1 MKALKNALPG
11 APETEELS
19 EQEILANLNDD
30 ERTRFLA
37 VRETF
42 ETDGW
47 RILQE
52 NAVARGFA
60 EGVNGANAGGAD
72 EAVAVRCARAYGAR
86 GVWQEIE
93 TWADTWY
100 RTFETVA
107 RQRME
112 AVTEADELDDLAAE

>member
-1 MKALKNALPG
+1 MEALTNALPG
-11 APETEELS
+11 AVDDESLS

-52 NAVARGFA
+52 NAIARGFA

-72 EAVAVRCARAYGAR
+72 TGVTERCARAYGAR
-86 GVWQEIE
+86 NVWQEIE

-100 RTFETVA
+100 QTFENVA
-107 RQRME
+107 RQRIE
-112 AVTEADELDDLAAE
+112 AVPEHDLDDLGAE